1 MRTYEALYIITP
13 EADDAGIQTVAKG
26 VEDLVT
32 DNGGVIVRSEIWGRR
47 RMAYTVK
54 KFTEGCFVLLRFDA
68 EPEFITKLELHFRL
82 SEQIFRH
89 LVVHFDERTLK
100 LELEQQKRDVELAH
114 AAANNEDGDDEDD
127 DRPPRRGRYDD

>member
-13 EADDAGIQTVAKG
+13 EADDAGIQTIAKG

-32 DNGGVIVRSEIWGRR
+32 ENGGVIVRSEIWGRR
-47 RMAYTVK
+47 RLAYTVK

-68 EPEFITKLELHFRL
+68 DQEFIAKLELHFRL

-100 LELEQQKRDVELAH
+100 LELEQQKRDVELARS
-114 AAANNEDGDDEDD
+114 AANNEDGDDDED

>member
-32 DNGGVIVRSEIWGRR
+32 ENGGVIVRSEIWGRR